1 MERLLRL
8 LRPQNLTRG
17 TLCFPPA
24 PRCPPDRTRRNCSS
38 PPWNVLSLRHASL
51 PSPPIQVQLLPALP
65 QMPPDPAQPSRKQA
79 ALSGASRSPFS
90 LSGTPVKTTSRTP
103 LLVHVRSHPPRVS
116 VPSGQERGLLPFSPA
131 PTELQGV
138 SPRCLTNTHM
148 GGVTDL
154 TRSMV
159 NGVCHR
165 MYVYSSSRVLGRCL
179 RLGRTSSRQAH
190 SAQA

>member
-1 MERLLRL
+1 M
-8 LRPQNLTRG
+8 
-17 TLCFPPA
+17 CFPFAMLPSHPLLFKSSFSQRC
-24 PRCPPDRTRRNCSS
+24 PRCLLTQ
-38 PPWNVLSLRHASL
+38 
-51 PSPPIQVQLLPALP
+51 PSPAGSKLPFLG
-65 QMPPDPAQPSRKQA
+65 PAA
-79 ALSGASRSPFS
+79 ALSLS
-90 LSGTPVKTTSRTP
+90 LGHLLKLRAERHYLFTSGRI
-103 LLVHVRSHPPRVS
+103 PPRVS